1 MWRLCKPDDGLPV
14 ILAFIASLWLSPVSA
29 NQAINMEGIHF
40 PARQVTESG
49 GFKLRGAGILTRGLW
64 FDIYAAAYYA
74 HETQGEG
81 ERLEI
86 HYFVPIAARQIR
98 KAAEKHLVK
107 QHGAEFLGTIKPGLD
122 RLHDAMVDVNEGDNY
137 ALTLHRNREL
147 ILEHNGQVLLRLP
160 EPELAKVYLNLWLG
174 DKPLDDGLRSRLLGR
189 AADS

>member
-1 MWRLCKPDDGLPV
+1 MWRLCKPDTGLPV
-14 ILAFIASLWLSPVSA
+14 VLAFITSLWLAPVTA
-29 NQAINMEGIHF
+29 NEAIDLEGIRF
-40 PARQVTESG
+40 PAQQLTESG
-49 GFKLRGAGILTRGLW
+49 TLKLRGAGILTRGLW

-74 HETQGEG
+74 HETQSEG

-86 HYFVPIAARQIR
+86 HYFVPIEARLIR

-107 QHGAEFLGTIKPGLD
+107 QHGAEFLSSIKAGLD

-160 EPELAKVYLNLWLG
+160 EPELAKAYLNLWLG
-174 DKPLDDGLRSRLLGR
+174 DDPLDDGLRSRLLGHT
-189 AADS
+189 ADS